1 MFTIYVHAHMHHT
14 IHVHTCIMCMHIYIY
29 IHILQ
34 TFTYSSMYHV
44 LGTVDDVE
52 GITYCVQAYVRGQI
66 HRTH

>member
-1 MFTIYVHAHMHHT
+1 MY
-14 IHVHTCIMCMHIYIY
+14 HVYAYLYIY